1 MTTDTIK
8 DVLGR
13 IISIN
18 KNLTEGSL
26 RNLLVASGWE
36 NADIEEGVKVFHDY
50 VGTTNLPPS
59 QEEVKV
65 SDLKIPMPERDPA
78 ETVASHVSSTGLT
91 GSASEHPIQDM
102 REIRQKIADTEVVYP
117 TAPTP
122 AAAPVVTTQTS
133 AYTQSNTTVPMLG
146 EVSRPWA
153 LIVMDSVL
161 FLIALGL
168 LIYIITN

>member
-18 KNLTEGSL
+18 KNLTEESL

-50 VGTTNLPPS
+50 TGDTNLPPS
-59 QEEVKV
+59 QQEIKV
-65 SDLKIPMPERDPA
+65 ADLKVPMPERAPEGAANVSASGISAIAVERPISETLEEKHVEETPDVTPA
-78 ETVASHVSSTGLT
+78 YTPTPVAVAQMETVHDESVPTS
-91 GSASEHPIQDM
+91 
-102 REIRQKIADTEVVYP
+102 VVH
-117 TAPTP
+117 
-122 AAAPVVTTQTS
+122 
-133 AYTQSNTTVPMLG
+133 
-146 EVSRPWA
+146 RPWA
-153 LIVMDSVL
+153 LIVIDSVL

-168 LIYIITN
+168 LIYIVTN

>member
-50 VGTTNLPPS
+50 VGDTQLPPS
-59 QEEVKV
+59 AEEVKV
-65 SDLKIPMPERDPA
+65 ADLKIPAPERVSEVMTDVSSSGISVNAVERPISEVVEEKSVAA
-78 ETVASHVSSTGLT
+78 ETPVPAYTV
-91 GSASEHPIQDM
+91 
-102 REIRQKIADTEVVYP
+102 
-117 TAPTP
+117 PTP
-122 AAAPVVTTQTS
+122 ATQAAPFFKSEETHET
-133 AYTQSNTTVPMLG
+133 ADGVP
-146 EVSRPWA
+146 SRPWA
-153 LIVMDSVL
+153 LIVIDCIL
-161 FLIALGL
+161 FLVALGL
-168 LIYIITN
+168 LVYIITN

>member
-50 VGTTNLPPS
+50 VGDTQLPPS
-59 QEEVKV
+59 AEEVKV
-65 SDLKIPMPERDPA
+65 ADLKIPTTETAPQVVTNVSVSGISANAVER
-78 ETVASHVSSTGLT
+78 
-91 GSASEHPIQDM
+91 PI
-102 REIRQKIADTEVVYP
+102 AEVVEEKPVVMETPVPAY

-122 AAAPVVTTQTS
+122 TTQAAPFFKSEETHELS
-133 AYTQSNTTVPMLG
+133 DGAS
-146 EVSRPWA
+146 SRPWA
-153 LIVMDSVL
+153 LIVIDSIL